1 MLCAATAATVFFGVA
16 CLQSTSA
23 HAQSAPARRA
33 VQCGED
39 GSAEL
44 FAEAREQFDAG
55 QTALLANDATGAE
68 RSLRA
73 AIALYDSPNTHL
85 LLGRALFAQQR
96 FEDAYDEFETTVLLA
111 TRCSIRDTTE
121 RGRARYTRSIE
132 QGATERAQI
141 APRVALLSVHFE
153 SGAPSGATITIGSR
167 PALALVNDRTFAAPE
182 GQSAVSVTAPGY
194 RDWRG
199 TVTLSR
205 GRVAAI
211 EVNLERI
218 VEGPRVIERRIEP
231 ALVRV
236 RRVSPLFGVG
246 LVTAGVGVATAAT
259 GAVLFV
265 LGRERFAAL
274 DRACTSATCPQDPAF
289 LAAVD
294 RGQRLE
300 FAGQITM
307 YTGIGVTVVGAVITL
322 ATLPRTEWVPAP
334 NATRTARNAGPTLW
348 VAPSLGAMVVG
359 GAL

>member
-1 MLCAATAATVFFGVA
+1 
-16 CLQSTSA
+16 
-23 HAQSAPARRA
+23 
-33 VQCGED
+33 
-39 GSAEL
+39 L
-44 FAEAREQFDAG
+44 FAEAREHFDAG
-55 QTALLANDATGAE
+55 QTALLANDAPAAE
-68 RSLRA
+68 RALRA
-73 AIALYDSPNTHL
+73 AIALFDSPNTHL
-85 LLGRALFAQQR
+85 LLGRALAAQQR

-132 QGATERAQI
+132 QGASERAQI
-141 APRVALLSVHFE
+141 TPRVALLSVHFE
-153 SGAPSGATITIGSR
+153 SGAPAGALITIGSR
-167 PALALVNDRTFAAPE
+167 PQQTLVNDRTFAAAE
-182 GQSAVSVTAPGY
+182 GESAVTVTAPGY
-194 RDWRG
+194 REWRG

-205 GRVAAI
+205 GRVTAI
-211 EVNLERI
+211 EVALERI
-218 VEGPRVIERRIEP
+218 VEGPRVIERRVEP

-246 LVTAGVGVATAAT
+246 LTTTGVGVATGVT

-265 LGRERFAAL
+265 LGRERYAAL
-274 DRACTSATCPQDPAF
+274 DRACTSAVCPQDPAF

-307 YTGIGVTVVGAVITL
+307 YTGIGLTVAGAIVTL

-334 NATRTARNAGPTLW
+334 GASRATQTTRTGPLLW
-348 VAPSLGAMVVG
+348 AAPTINGLAVG